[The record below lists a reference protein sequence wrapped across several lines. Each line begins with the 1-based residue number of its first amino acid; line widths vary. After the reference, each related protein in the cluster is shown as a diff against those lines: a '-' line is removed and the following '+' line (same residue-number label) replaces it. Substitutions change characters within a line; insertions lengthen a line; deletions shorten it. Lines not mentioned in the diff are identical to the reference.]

1 MSEEVERDKM
11 VAVLREEFGSMKK
24 KVTLD
29 TNYAVIA
36 EALVLRNEIEKHI
49 TRAAIYALDGENAA
63 LSRCFTQS
71 IAKIQMHIHPFQ
83 QFAATFYDAVDPN
96 LHLDVT
102 NKIEPVQT
110 FLTRLR
116 NRGTEVET
124 LTSGPGM
131 VFTQKDINEC
141 I

>member
-36 EALVLRNEIEKHI
+36 EALVLKNEIEKHI
-49 TRAAIYALDGENAA
+49 TRAAIYALDGENTA

-71 IAKIQMHIHPFQ
+71 IPKIQMHIHPF
-83 QFAATFYDAVDPN
+83 
-96 LHLDVT
+96 
-102 NKIEPVQT
+102 
-110 FLTRLR
+110 
-116 NRGTEVET
+116 
-124 LTSGPGM
+124 
-131 VFTQKDINEC
+131 
-141 I
+141 